1 MLQAFLTE
9 ELIWAL
15 HRERVNAG
23 VRTWL
28 VSQALKESSE
38 KKCRSRGAWRIV
50 PLNLRPAACR

>member
-9 ELIWAL
+9 ELILAL
-15 HRERVNAG
+15 HQERVNAG
-23 VRTWL
+23 VRAWL

-38 KKCRSRGAWRIV
+38 KKCQSRAAWRIV